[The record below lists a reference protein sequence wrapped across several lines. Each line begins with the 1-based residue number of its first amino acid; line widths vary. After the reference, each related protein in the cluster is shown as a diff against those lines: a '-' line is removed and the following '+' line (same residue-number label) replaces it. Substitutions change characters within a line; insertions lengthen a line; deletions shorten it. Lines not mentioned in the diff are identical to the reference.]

1 MEGQQNLKT
10 DYQDYTYVGNKKF
23 NLINNSDGTISLEDV
38 TDYEIEGDD
47 FGANDINATNQRINE
62 MNNFIYPVGAV
73 IINSDYSF
81 NPNNV
86 YGGTW
91 ELIDKEFVSAA
102 SSNLSFNA
110 FTPNS
115 DFITQS
121 DDNLSCYVSKNGH
134 CMNIEFSF
142 KTNKAVTDSG
152 GVLGTFNFD
161 NLGISRFTNSMR
173 FVGCSDGSNI
183 DIMFYINASTGELQI
198 LDIVGAD
205 ELKAGD
211 TAYFYLTVSVNETQM
226 LDSACDK
233 FFWRRTA

>member
-1 MEGQQNLKT
+1 MNLITYEDKQNLNT
-10 DYQDYTYVGNKKF
+10 NPLIAEINKVTADDMNQIKNVIN
-23 NLINNSDGTISLEDV
+23 NLIFPIGSIIYNSDS
-38 TDYEIEGDD
+38 
-47 FGANDINATNQRINE
+47 N
-62 MNNFIYPVGAV
+62 
-73 IINSDYSF
+73 F

-102 SSNLSFNA
+102 SRNLSFNA

-115 DFITQS
+115 DFITQA
-121 DDNLSCYVSKNGH
+121 DDKLSCYISKNGH
-134 CMNIEFSF
+134 CMNVEFSF
-142 KTNKAVTDSG
+142 KTDKAVTDSG

-173 FVGCSDGSNI
+173 FVGCSDGSNV

-211 TAYFYLTVSVNETQM
+211 TAYFYLTVSVNEAQM